1 MNLFE
6 STLSKLI
13 GTEKGGQDLVS
24 ALHRTHKL
32 SNDAKFDP
40 IDKISWSWF
49 KANRDNFAILVGT
62 TGSAGIKTDR
72 NDNYIVVAV
81 GEDGQV
87 HTAQESRGG
96 TALDFI
102 KSVIGKT
109 RKIYTTRRGVE
120 QEKINKRASL
130 NKQADVSTYNPELL
144 LKKLRP
150 MIARYTEKAAAS
162 VQGMAIQMIK
172 SGNYSGASKKLD
184 RLQRLASI
192 TASLDVEDRSKIKW
206 DTREIRSLA
215 DVLDKAVKAAYGES
229 NPEGLR
235 QQTDWRGR
243 PSGVD
248 VDSSEN
254 FMAFAN
260 KLAQG
265 DQKSLGTVMAYFKQ
279 MIAAG

>member
-1 MNLFE
+1 MNLTE

-13 GTEKGGQDLVS
+13 GTSAGGQGLVN
-24 ALHRTHKL
+24 ALHKTYKL

-49 KANRDNFAILVGT
+49 KANRDNFAILVGA

-72 NDNYIVVAV
+72 NDMYIVVAV

-87 HTAQESRGG
+87 HETRDSRGG
-96 TALDFI
+96 NVLDFI

-109 RKIYTTRRGVE
+109 RKIYAARRAVE
-120 QEKINKRASL
+120 QEKIQKRQQQTPAPE
-130 NKQADVSTYNPELL
+130 NATYNPDIL

-150 MIARYTEKAAAS
+150 MIAAYTEKAMAS
-162 VQGMAIQMIK
+162 VEGVAIQMIK
-172 SGNYSGASKKLD
+172 SGNYTGASKRLD
-184 RLQRLASI
+184 RLQRLSSI
-192 TASLDVEDRSKIKW
+192 VTSLDVEDRSKIKW
-206 DTREIRSLA
+206 DTREIRSLS

-248 VDSSEN
+248 VDSSEK

-260 KLAQG
+260 GLVRG